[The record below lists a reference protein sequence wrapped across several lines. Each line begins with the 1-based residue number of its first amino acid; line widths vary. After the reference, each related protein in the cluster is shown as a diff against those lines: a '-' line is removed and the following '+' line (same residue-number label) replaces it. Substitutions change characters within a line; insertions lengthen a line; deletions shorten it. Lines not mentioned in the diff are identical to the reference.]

1 MAEDGEGSSQ
11 WLRSLKSRLIEILS
25 ADPDHVLQHADSL
38 GLLTDQQYKQV
49 KAVTDPSANI
59 RDLLDNVIQK
69 GDASSKIFLQLL
81 KRNAMQETFPM
92 LDFLCKLPEIHN
104 QSTAE
109 KQRKREAAAS
119 EDVIPAKQAS
129 KGAPSLVEEK
139 QLMKLARNIGTSWKE
154 IGRLALDIATVKL
167 EQIEEDHPNSHRERV
182 FAMLLC
188 WRTSQ
193 RQEATAARL
202 HALLCQDDW
211 ALPPDSIDFLLEPR

>member
-11 WLRSLKSRLIEILS
+11 RLRSLKSRLIEILS

-59 RDLLDNVIQK
+59 RDLLDNVTQK

-81 KRNAMQETFPM
+81 KGNAMQETFPM
-92 LDFLCKLPEIHN
+92 LDCLCKLPETHN

-119 EDVIPAKQAS
+119 EDVTPAKQAS
-129 KGAPSLVEEK
+129 RGGPSLVEEK

-154 IGRLALDIATVKL
+154 IGRLALDIGTVKL